1 MQNSLNSFNITDAY
15 NNSSRTGSSP
25 SDSQSRG
32 GGTGSFS
39 DSPHNQ
45 VESVLALYSYVS
57 EKPYSLP
64 LQKGDV
70 INVISKLPSG
80 WWDGVNAKGQR
91 GWFPSNF
98 TQPLPKQPPPATT
111 ASQEPTT
118 TSSSTNDTGSSS
130 VSSFPP
136 RLSDGLVPTNESID
150 PFTQSTPSHLGLS
163 PAMNNGIM
171 TFEINENDEYD
182 TNQKFD
188 DPTASSVQT
197 IPHKSEFHKAKQHTS
212 VDDFD
217 DTSSINSSYH
227 SPSRRGSAQSSNSYL
242 GSSSEQL
249 RKLGSSDPSAGP
261 PSGDYLNSYKL
272 VDAKTQEYGTS
283 NPHWIP
289 QVSANGK
296 ICYVNPEKK
305 HVAADLPFTPV
316 DTASTNDS
324 EKVVQTMK
332 VSAEVSE
339 QPCNIPNLSEQPSSY
354 QDTYAVCVLSSTF
367 LFTLLTLF

>member
-1 MQNSLNSFNITDAY
+1 MSRQPTRVESVQNSLNSFNITDAY
-15 NNSSRTGSSP
+15 TRTGSSP
-25 SDSQSRG
+25 SDGQSRG
-32 GGTGSFS
+32 

-98 TQPLPKQPPPATT
+98 TQPLPKQPPPPPAT
-111 ASQEPTT
+111 TT
-118 TSSSTNDTGSSS
+118 TSQESMTSSSNDTGSSS

-188 DPTASSVQT
+188 DPPPATSVQT
-197 IPHKSEFHKAKQHTS
+197 IPAHKSEFHKAKQHTS
-212 VDDFD
+212 IDEFD

-227 SPSRRGSAQSSNSYL
+227 SPSRRGSAQSSNSYM

-249 RKLGSSDPSAGP
+249 RKDAP

-272 VDAKTQEYGTS
+272 VDAKTQDYGTT

-316 DTASTNDS
+316 DTTSNDS

-332 VSAEVSE
+332 VSAEVAE
-339 QPCNIPNLSEQPSSY
+339 QPCNIPNLNEPTTNAY
-354 QDTYAVCVLSSTF
+354 QETYAVCLLSLTLYLALLTF
-367 LFTLLTLF
+367 LF

>member
-15 NNSSRTGSSP
+15 NNGSRTGSSP
-25 SDSQSRG
+25 NDSQARG
-32 GGTGSFS
+32 GGSGSFN
-39 DSPHNQ
+39 DSPHDQ
-45 VESVLALYSYVS
+45 VESVLVLYSYVS

-98 TQPLPKQPPPATT
+98 TQPLPKQPPAATSGT
-111 ASQEPTT
+111 QEST
-118 TSSSTNDTGSSS
+118 TSSSNDTGSSS

-182 TNQKFD
+182 TNEKFD
-188 DPTASSVQT
+188 DPTASTVQT
-197 IPHKSEFHKAKQHTS
+197 IPHKSEFHKTKQPTS
-212 VDDFD
+212 IDEFD

-227 SPSRRGSAQSSNSYL
+227 SPSRRGSAQSSNSYM

-249 RKLGSSDPSAGP
+249 RKIGSSDPSAGP

-272 VDAKTQEYGTS
+272 VDPKNEDYETT

-305 HVAADLPFTPV
+305 HLAADLPFTPV
-316 DTASTNDS
+316 DTSTNDG
-324 EKVVQTMK
+324 EKIHQTMM
-332 VSAEVSE
+332 VSAEVAE
-339 QPCNIPNLSEQPSSY
+339 QPCSIRTLSEQSNSY
-354 QDTYAVCVLSSTF
+354 QDSYGVCVLSMSSYSPC
-367 LFTLLTLF
+367 